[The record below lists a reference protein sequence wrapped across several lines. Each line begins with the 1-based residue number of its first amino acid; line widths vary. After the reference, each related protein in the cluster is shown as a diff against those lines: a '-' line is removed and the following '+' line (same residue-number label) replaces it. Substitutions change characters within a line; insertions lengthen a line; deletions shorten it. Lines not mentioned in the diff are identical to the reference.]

1 MPTLKNISSK
11 TWQDLRPEAS
21 RDFSAEEMNS
31 DLVKRGL
38 RMGLLIESGP
48 ASNEQAS
55 DTRQT
60 QQRPPT
66 RR

>member
-1 MPTLKNISSK
+1 MPTLKNVSSK

-21 RDFSAEEMNS
+21 RDFSAEEMQS
-31 DLVKRGL
+31 DAVKRGL
-38 RMGLLIESGP
+38 RMGLLIEGP
-48 ASNEQAS
+48 ASEQAS

-60 QQRPPT
+60 QQRPQT